1 MGAIVSVIAFIV
13 LSYLGYK
20 YVLGEERV
28 VGVPFDKQSQMLLSG
43 QEMFVVLLFAT
54 GLFQCGMFISTRL
67 IVLEVLCTILLM
79 RTTKKINLP
88 FPLILYIIYM
98 LWLVIGCFYSNY
110 PIYGVRVII
119 KYIYPLLVALVC
131 MKVVDSSLVFYKSG
145 LVARWTGVLT
155 IIVAF
160 TPFLESTLFSGV
172 FWYGTARAINFISLF
187 IFSLALY
194 AHLDFDK
201 KKNLL
206 LAVLFCIPC
215 VLWVF
220 RTSIMGTLLAMSMFC
235 FFRYKIKSVPFII
248 GIFALGVACVFMV
261 PRVNQKMFHG
271 EEVTFEDWQS
281 GKVNKDKI
289 NNNGREFL
297 WKSMTK
303 MFYQGHETFGSGTGS
318 VQQEMY
324 AHPKRYGGIR
334 IPHSDYVQM
343 RCDNGDIAV
352 ILYLATM
359 ISVIIHCLFV
369 YSKKKHDLNIRIC
382 AITAGCSLA
391 GVLITLYSD
400 NTVNYS
406 MCTLSYPLGFYGMM
420 LGLKNAE
427 NQ

>member
-1 MGAIVSVIAFIV
+1 MGTIISIIAFFY
-13 LSYLGYK
+13 LSYWGYQCVNGK
-20 YVLGEERV
+20 GRLVS
-28 VGVPFDKQSQMLLSG
+28 VPFDKPSKMFLSG
-43 QEMFVVLLFAT
+43 HEMFVVLLFAT
-54 GLFQCGMFISTRL
+54 GLFQCGLFISTRL
-67 IVLEVLCTILLM
+67 IVLEVLCTMLLM
-79 RTTKKINLP
+79 RVGKKISLP
-88 FPLILYIIYM
+88 FPLVLYFIYM
-98 LWLVIGCFYSNY
+98 VWLVIGCFYSNY
-110 PIYGVRVII
+110 PAYGVRVII

-131 MKVVDSSLVFYKSG
+131 MKVVDDAKVFLKAG
-145 LVARWTGVLT
+145 LEARRMGLLT
-155 IIVAF
+155 LIVAF
-160 TPFLESTLFSGV
+160 TPFLEYMLFSGV

-194 AHLDFDK
+194 AHLDFDR
-201 KKNLL
+201 KKNFL
-206 LAVLFCIPC
+206 LAGLFCLPC

-235 FFRYKIKSVPFII
+235 FFRYKMKSVPFII
-248 GIFALGVACVFMV
+248 GVFALGVACVFMV
-261 PRVNQKMFHG
+261 PRVNEKMFHG

-289 NNNGREFL
+289 NNNGREFI
-297 WKSMTK
+297 WKSITK
-303 MFYQGHETFGSGTGS
+303 RFYKGHETFGSGTGS

-324 AHPKRYGGIR
+324 AHPKRYGGIK

-369 YSKKKHDLNIRIC
+369 YSKKRHELTTRIC